1 MSKSLIFVG
10 TKSSGNFAL
19 EEAIS
24 KGWDIAF
31 VETNPNYIKKQ
42 IADISIEADKGC
54 DAIIYD
60 TREYLEDAEVIAEVI
75 ASIKRAN
82 GAKPILVAPTANK
95 ENSLIE
101 ACLDKD
107 IKHFINAG
115 TGTPTDWKRE
125 LVLNVVGH
133 YDNEENEPEF
143 TKRAREYISNKKIV
157 NKQYK
162 AIGVVGSIHR
172 IGTTTQ
178 ALQIIRYLKFMGY
191 KACLV
196 EMNENKYINKYINT
210 AVSEERK
217 ELSFVEKTRF
227 LFETE
232 IDEVEL
238 GYIKTQGI
246 DMYYKPDLLS
256 DLSELNYDYI
266 VYDYG
271 VYTDINFNKT
281 AFLKDDLQFFC
292 VGANASEMDYT
303 WEIAANLSYKKADL
317 IFSFTAENDREEIR
331 EMMGDFM
338 SSDRCYFTDY
348 TPNPYILSNV
358 DLYKELI
365 PLSENKD
372 ISKPSEKKKKKNFF
386 RRSKNGKI

>member
-1 MSKSLIFVG
+1 
-10 TKSSGNFAL
+10 
-19 EEAIS
+19 
-24 KGWDIAF
+24 
-31 VETNPNYIKKQ
+31 
-42 IADISIEADKGC
+42 
-54 DAIIYD
+54 
-60 TREYLEDAEVIAEVI
+60 
-75 ASIKRAN
+75 
-82 GAKPILVAPTANK
+82 
-95 ENSLIE
+95 
-101 ACLDKD
+101 
-107 IKHFINAG
+107 
-115 TGTPTDWKRE
+115 
-125 LVLNVVGH
+125 
-133 YDNEENEPEF
+133 
-143 TKRAREYISNKKIV
+143 
-157 NKQYK
+157 
-162 AIGVVGSIHR
+162 
-172 IGTTTQ
+172 
-178 ALQIIRYLKFMGY
+178 MGY

-292 VGANASEMDYT
+292 VGANAAEMDYT